1 MNVLPLSA
9 VLLALALMPA
19 TVFAR
24 TSDRNK
30 PMDIDAGKSDYSMDD
45 SRPTVL
51 SGGVIITQG
60 TLEIRADQAVIT
72 SANGDPVRVVLTG
85 SPVTL
90 KQELDDGKQMDAV
103 AKKVDYDLKTEI
115 VVFTGSVNIR
125 QPSGSIAGERVVY
138 NMRTGGAGRRPG
150 HERSREDPHHS
161 EEPGGR
167 LMLVAQ
173 GLRKAY
179 RSREVVKD
187 FGLTLDAGEV
197 VGLLGPNG
205 AGKTTCFYMIVGL
218 VPADAGQI
226 VLDGKDITS
235 EPMYAR
241 AKYGVGYL
249 PQEPSVFRKL
259 SVADNIRLVLE
270 LREDLDRNGRDR
282 ELDSLLDELQVG
294 HVADQIGA
302 SLSGGERRRVEI
314 ARALAA
320 RPRLMLL
327 DEPFA
332 GVDPISVGEIQRIVS
347 HLKNRGIGV
356 LITDHN
362 VRETLGICDRAY
374 ILNEG
379 GVLAQ
384 GAPDALLA
392 NPDVRRVYL
401 GETFR
406 L

>member
-1 MNVLPLSA
+1 
-9 VLLALALMPA
+9 
-19 TVFAR
+19 
-24 TSDRNK
+24 
-30 PMDIDAGKSDYSMDD
+30 
-45 SRPTVL
+45 
-51 SGGVIITQG
+51 
-60 TLEIRADQAVIT
+60 
-72 SANGDPVRVVLTG
+72 
-85 SPVTL
+85 
-90 KQELDDGKQMDAV
+90 
-103 AKKVDYDLKTEI
+103 
-115 VVFTGSVNIR
+115 
-125 QPSGSIAGERVVY
+125 
-138 NMRTGGAGRRPG
+138 
-150 HERSREDPHHS
+150 
-161 EEPGGR
+161 
-167 LMLVAQ
+167 MLVAE
-173 GLRKAY
+173 GLRKRY
-179 RSREVVKD
+179 RQREVVRD
-187 FGLTLDAGEV
+187 FALTLDAGEV

-218 VPADAGQI
+218 VPADEGRI
-226 VLDGKDITS
+226 VLDGHDITA
-235 EPMYAR
+235 EPMHQRAR
-241 AKYGVGYL
+241 RGVGYL

-259 SVADNIRLVLE
+259 SVADNIMLVLE
-270 LREDLDRNGRDR
+270 LREDLDRAGRR
-282 ELDSLLDELQVG
+282 KELDNLLDELQVA

-320 RPRLMLL
+320 KPRLILL

-332 GVDPISVGEIQRIVS
+332 GVDPISVGDIQRIVE

-384 GAPDALLA
+384 GAPDTLLA

-401 GETFR
+401 GESFR